1 MSSIITPR
9 VAFLLFSKS
18 RVVTSSCPLTHLL
31 TLCHATWERERGE
44 MNLWDGCVGERVLL
58 VTEKKKM
65 WAMRKYTQPPDCNH
79 SHQPTT
85 YTEIHTASCTH
96 GLLLTAAPW
105 PSPSLSLLLSLHV
118 HLLDM
123 FYWLV
128 CGNVWLVRQIW
139 TTCCY
144 QRWPFFHL
152 IISSCGCHMQ
162 GKCASVKTPI
172 VCPLFCIGRFCLQN
186 LDVFTVCM
194 SSRVCPEWCSL
205 CDYIPVRDHS
215 RLWVCALYACTC
227 VCDFACLHWI
237 LPACRCT
244 IMCGICVCV
253 YSGVCVSGRA

>member
-65 WAMRKYTQPPDCNH
+65 WTMRKYTQPPDCNH

-123 FYWLV
+123 FYWLM
-128 CGNVWLVRQIW
+128 CGNVWLVRKNW
-139 TTCCY
+139 TPCCY
-144 QRWPFFHL
+144 QWWAFFFIRSFPPVVAPCRENVQVWKRL
-152 IISSCGCHMQ
+152 LFLLY
-162 GKCASVKTPI
+162 SVSDDFVHRI
-172 VCPLFCIGRFCLQN
+172 WMSLLFYCLY
-186 LDVFTVCM
+186 VFK
-194 SSRVCPEWCSL
+194 S
-205 CDYIPVRDHS
+205 
-215 RLWVCALYACTC
+215 
-227 VCDFACLHWI
+227 
-237 LPACRCT
+237 
-244 IMCGICVCV
+244 
-253 YSGVCVSGRA
+253 VSWMV